1 MTMSPPGKEGE
12 EEVASRTY
20 YRPEAYGNRRS
31 GSEDH
36 QTGSASHESKYWG
49 AWGPNQRDS
58 YGHGS
63 YDHGYKSDYDEAA
76 YYPPSERFIE
86 ARSDICR
93 SGGVPGY
100 KLAFQDPSFALGLFV
115 MGAFATYLLY
125 QQIQAG
131 AGTGKRRKRGGNIED
146 TFLDGVW
153 SGKK

>member
-20 YRPEAYGNRRS
+20 YQGMYGSRRS
-31 GSEDH
+31 EGSDDH
-36 QTGSASHESKYWG
+36 QTGSASHESRYWG

-58 YGHGS
+58 YGYGS
-63 YDHGYKSDYDEAA
+63 HDHGYKSDYDEA
-76 YYPPSERFIE
+76 YYPPSQRFIE
-86 ARSDICR
+86 ARSDFCGG
-93 SGGVPGY
+93 GGVPGY

-131 AGTGKRRKRGGNIED
+131 AARNIED
-146 TFLDGVW
+146 TFLDGLW

>member
-58 YGHGS
+58 YGYDSH
-63 YDHGYKSDYDEAA
+63 DHGYKPSDYDEAA
-76 YYPPSERFIE
+76 YYPPSQRFIE
-86 ARSDICR
+86 ARSDICG

-115 MGAFATYLLY
+115 VGAFATYLLY

-131 AGTGKRRKRGGNIED
+131 AGRNIED

>member
-20 YRPEAYGNRRS
+20 QGLYGNRRT

-58 YGHGS
+58 YGYGS
-63 YDHGYKSDYDEAA
+63 HDHGYKSDYDEAA
-76 YYPPSERFIE
+76 YYPPTQRFIE
-86 ARSDICR
+86 ARSDIC
-93 SGGVPGY
+93 GAPVPGY
-100 KLAFQDPSFALGLFV
+100 RLAFQDPSFALGLFV
-115 MGAFATYLLY
+115 VGAFATYLLY

-131 AGTGKRRKRGGNIED
+131 AGRNIED
-146 TFLDGVW
+146 SFLDGVW

>member
-20 YRPEAYGNRRS
+20 YQGRYGNRKS
-31 GSEDH
+31 GSEDT

-58 YGHGS
+58 YGYGS
-63 YDHGYKSDYDEAA
+63 HDHGYKSDYDEAA
-76 YYPPSERFIE
+76 YYPPPSQRFLE

-93 SGGVPGY
+93 AGVPGY
-100 KLAFQDPSFALGLFV
+100 KLALQDTSFALGLFV
-115 MGAFATYLLY
+115 MGALATYLLY
-125 QQIQAG
+125 QQAATLG
-131 AGTGKRRKRGGNIED
+131 ARDIED
-146 TFLDGVW
+146 TFLDGLW